1 MPHPHASHPDAPR
14 PSYPYTSPPYDHEL
28 RVLDPATEEVVAT
41 VPAAGAQDVADAVVR
56 AGRAQA
62 GWAALA
68 PADRARLLRRFAA
81 VVDGHIEELARLEV
95 REAGHTLGNAR
106 WEAGNVRDLLDYA
119 AGGVERLTGRQIP
132 VPGGLDITLLEP
144 LGVVGVIAPWN
155 FPMPIAAWGA
165 APALAAG
172 NAVILKP
179 AETTPLTALRLA
191 ELALEAGLPD
201 HLFQVLPGA
210 GPVAGAALVDHPG
223 VAKIVFTGST
233 AVGKQVLA
241 KGSALLKRVTLELGG
256 KSPNIVFA
264 DADIEAAAAAAPMSF
279 LDNSGQD
286 CCARTRILVQR
297 SVHDRFLEL
306 LAPAVESVVVGDP
319 SDERTQ
325 MGPLISRAQLER
337 VRSYVDADAPGIRG
351 KAPEGPGFWFAPT
364 VLTGVDPGA
373 RVAVEEVFGPVAVV
387 LPFEDEADAI
397 RLANATDYGLSGS
410 IWTRDVGRALRVS
423 QAVRAGNLSVNSH
436 SSVRYWTPFG
446 GFKQS
451 GIGRELGPDALT
463 AFTETKNVFIS
474 TEGPAQ

>member
-1 MPHPHASHPDAPR
+1 MSN
-14 PSYPYTSPPYDHEL
+14 EL
-28 RVLDPATEEVVAT
+28 AVLNPATEETIAT
-41 VPAAGAQDVADAVVR
+41 VPAAGAAEVDAAVVR
-56 AGRAQA
+56 AARAQA
-62 GWAALA
+62 RWAALA
-68 PADRARLLRRFAA
+68 PGDRARLLRRFA
-81 VVDGHIEELARLEV
+81 VTVDDHLEELARLEV

-132 VPGGLDITLLEP
+132 VPGGLDVTLLEP

-155 FPMPIAAWGA
+155 FPMPIAAWGT

-172 NAVILKP
+172 NAVLLKP

-191 ELALEAGLPD
+191 ELALAAGLPD
-201 HLFQVLPGA
+201 HLFQVLPGH
-210 GPVAGAALVDHPG
+210 GPVAGDALVTHPG

-241 KGSALLKRVTLELGG
+241 KGAAHLKRVTLELGG

-264 DADIEAAAAAAPMSF
+264 DADLEAAAAAAPMSF
-279 LDNSGQD
+279 LDNAGQD

-297 SVHDRFLEL
+297 TVHDRFLDL

-319 SDERTQ
+319 ADERTQ
-325 MGPLISRAQLER
+325 MGPLISRRQLER
-337 VRSYVDADAPGIRG
+337 VRSRVPDDAGGIRG
-351 KAPEGPGFWFAPT
+351 KAPEGPGFWYPPT
-364 VLTGVDPGA
+364 VLTGVDPRA

-387 LPFEDEADAI
+387 LPFDDEADAV

-410 IWTRDVGRALRVS
+410 VWTRDVGRALRVA

-451 GIGRELGPDALT
+451 GLGRELGPDALA

>member
-1 MPHPHASHPDAPR
+1 VTD
-14 PSYPYTSPPYDHEL
+14 TLE
-28 RVLDPATEEVVAT
+28 VLNPATEEVVAT
-41 VPAAGAQDVADAVVR
+41 VPAATAEDVDRAVVR
-56 AGRAQA
+56 AAKAQTA
-62 GWAALA
+62 WAALA
-68 PADRARLLRRFAA
+68 PGDRARLLRRFAA
-81 VVDGHIEELARLEV
+81 TVDDHLEELALLEV
-95 REAGHTLGNAR
+95 REAGHVIGNAR

-132 VPGGLDITLLEP
+132 VPGGLDVTILEP

-155 FPMPIAAWGA
+155 FPMPIAAWGT

-172 NAVILKP
+172 NAVLLKP

-191 ELALEAGLPD
+191 ELALEAGLPE
-201 HLFQVLPGA
+201 HLFQVLPGH
-210 GPVAGAALVDHPG
+210 GPVAGDALVEHPG

-241 KGSALLKRVTLELGG
+241 KGSAHLKRVTLELGG

-264 DADIEAAAAAAPMSF
+264 DADIEAAAAAGPMAF

-297 SVHDRFLEL
+297 SAHDRFLEL
-306 LAPAVESVVVGDP
+306 LAPAIEAVTVGDP
-319 SDERTQ
+319 ADETTDV
-325 MGPLISRAQLER
+325 GPLISRRQLER
-337 VRSYVDADAPGIRG
+337 VRGYVDPDAPGIRG
-351 KAPEGPGFWFAPT
+351 KAPEGPGFWFPPT
-364 VLTGVDPGA
+364 VLTGVAPTA

-387 LPFEDEADAI
+387 LPFEDEAEAVA
-397 RLANATDYGLSGS
+397 LANATEYGLSGS

-451 GIGRELGPDALT
+451 GIGRELGPDALA

-474 TEGPAQ
+474 NVPTSTEGPAQ

>member
-1 MPHPHASHPDAPR
+1 MSN
-14 PSYPYTSPPYDHEL
+14 EL
-28 RVLDPATEEVVAT
+28 ELHVLNPATEEVVAT
-41 VPAAGAQDVADAVVR
+41 VPAATAADVDAAVVR
-56 AGRAQA
+56 ATRAQA

-68 PADRARLLRRFAA
+68 PADRARLLRRFAVA
-81 VVDGHIEELARLEV
+81 VDEHLEELAQLEV
-95 REAGHTLGNAR
+95 REAGHTIGNAR

-119 AGGVERLTGRQIP
+119 AGGVERLTGHQIP
-132 VPGGLDITLLEP
+132 VAGGLDVTILEP

-155 FPMPIAAWGA
+155 FPMPIAAWGT

-172 NAVILKP
+172 NAVLLKP

-191 ELALEAGLPD
+191 ELALEAGLPEY
-201 HLFQVLPGA
+201 LFQVLPGH
-210 GPVAGAALVDHPG
+210 GPVAGNALVEHPG

-233 AVGKQVLA
+233 AVGRRVAA

-297 SVHDRFLEL
+297 SAYDRFLDL
-306 LAPAVESVVVGDP
+306 LAPGIESVRVGDP
-319 SDERTQ
+319 ADEQTQ
-325 MGPLISRAQLER
+325 MGPLISKSQLDR
-337 VRSYVDADAPGIRG
+337 VRSYVDPDAPGLRG
-351 KAPEGPGFWFAPT
+351 KVPEGPGFWFPPT
-364 VLTGVDPGA
+364 LLTGVDPHA
-373 RVAVEEVFGPVAVV
+373 RVAVEEIFGPVAVV
-387 LPFEDEADAI
+387 LPFEDEAEAVA
-397 RLANATDYGLSGS
+397 LANATDYGLSGS
-410 IWTRDVGRALRVS
+410 LWTRDLGRALRVS

-451 GIGRELGPDALT
+451 GIGRELGPDALA

-474 TEGPAQ
+474 TEA

>member
-1 MPHPHASHPDAPR
+1 MSDQ
-14 PSYPYTSPPYDHEL
+14 L
-28 RVLDPATEEVVAT
+28 QVLNPATEEVVAT
-41 VPAAGAQDVADAVVR
+41 VPAATAADVDAAVVR
-56 AGRAQA
+56 GALAQSA
-62 GWAALA
+62 WAALA
-68 PADRARLLRRFAA
+68 PGERARLLRRFAVA
-81 VVDGHIEELARLEV
+81 VDEHLEELAQLEV
-95 REAGHTLGNAR
+95 REAGHTIGNAR

-132 VPGGLDITLLEP
+132 VAGGLDVTILEP

-155 FPMPIAAWGA
+155 FPMPIAAWGT

-172 NAVILKP
+172 NAVLLKP

-191 ELALEAGLPD
+191 ELALAAGLPEG
-201 HLFQVLPGA
+201 LFQVLPGH
-210 GPVAGAALVDHPG
+210 GPVAGNALVEHPG

-264 DADIEAAAAAAPMSF
+264 DADLEAAVAATPMSF

-297 SVHDRFLEL
+297 SVYDRFLEL
-306 LAPAVESVVVGDP
+306 LSPAIEAVTVGDP
-319 SDERTQ
+319 SDEQTQ
-325 MGPLISRAQLER
+325 MGPLISKVQLER
-337 VRSYVDADAPGIRG
+337 VRSYVDQGADGIRG
-351 KAPEGPGFWFAPT
+351 KAPEGPGFWFPPT
-364 VLTGVDPGA
+364 VLTGVDPHA

-387 LPFEDEADAI
+387 LPFEDEAEAI
-397 RLANATDYGLSGS
+397 RLANATEYGLSGS

-451 GIGRELGPDALT
+451 GIGRELGPDALA

>member
-1 MPHPHASHPDAPR
+1 MSD
-14 PSYPYTSPPYDHEL
+14 PYDVNHPYEHQ
-28 RVLDPATEEVVAT
+28 VLNPATEEVIAT
-41 VPAAGAQDVADAVVR
+41 VPAATAQDVDAAVAR
-56 AGRAQA
+56 AARAQTT
-62 GWAALA
+62 WAALA

-81 VVDGHIEELARLEV
+81 AVDEHVEELARLEV
-95 REAGHTLGNAR
+95 REAGHTVGNAR

-132 VPGGLDITLLEP
+132 VAGGLDITLLEP

-155 FPMPIAAWGA
+155 FPMPIAAWGT

-191 ELALEAGLPD
+191 ELALAAGLPE

-210 GPVAGAALVDHPG
+210 GAVAGDALVEHPG

-233 AVGKQVLA
+233 RVGKQIMA
-241 KGSALLKRVTLELGG
+241 KCAQRVKRVTLELGG
-256 KSPNIVFA
+256 KSANIVFA
-264 DADIEAAAAAAPMSF
+264 DADVAAAAAAAPMSF

-297 SVHDRFLEL
+297 PVYDRFLEL
-306 LAPAVESVVVGDP
+306 LAPGVESVVVGDP
-319 SDERTQ
+319 ADEKTQ
-325 MGPLISRAQLER
+325 MGPLISRTQLER
-337 VRSYVDADAPGIRG
+337 VRAYVPGDLPGIRG
-351 KAPEGPGFWFAPT
+351 TAPEGPGFWFAPT
-364 VLTGVDPGA
+364 VVTGVAPDAP
-373 RVAVEEVFGPVAVV
+373 VAVEEVFGPVAVV
-387 LPFEDEADAI
+387 LPFDDEADAV
-397 RLANATDYGLSGS
+397 RLANATEYGLSGS

-423 QAVRAGNLSVNSH
+423 GAVAAGNLSVNSH

-446 GFKQS
+446 GYKQS
-451 GIGRELGPDALT
+451 GLGRELGPDALA

-474 TEGPAQ
+474 TEA

>member
-1 MPHPHASHPDAPR
+1 MP
-14 PSYPYTSPPYDHEL
+14 YPYTSPPYDHEL
-28 RVLDPATEEVVAT
+28 QVLNPATEEVLAT
-41 VPAAGAQDVADAVVR
+41 VPAASVQDVADAVER
-56 AGRAQA
+56 ATTAQA
-62 GWAALA
+62 RWAALA
-68 PADRARLLRRFAA
+68 PGDRARLLRRFAA
-81 VVDGHIEELARLEV
+81 VVDAHVEELALLEV

-132 VPGGLDITLLEP
+132 VAGGLDITLLEP
-144 LGVVGVIAPWN
+144 LGVVAVIAPWN
-155 FPMPIAAWGA
+155 FPMPIAAWGT

-191 ELALEAGLPD
+191 ELALEAGLPE

-210 GPVAGAALVDHPG
+210 GPVAGDALVEHPG
-223 VAKIVFTGST
+223 IAKIVFTGST

-241 KGSALLKRVTLELGG
+241 KGSALLRRVTLELGG

-264 DADIEAAAAAAPMSF
+264 DADIEAAAAATPMSF

-319 SDERTQ
+319 GDERTQ
-325 MGPLISRAQLER
+325 MGPLISRVQLER

-351 KAPEGPGFWFAPT
+351 KAPGGPGFWFAPT
-364 VLTGVDPGA
+364 VLTGVEAHA

-387 LPFEDEADAI
+387 LPFEDEADAV

-436 SSVRYWTPFG
+436 SSVRYSTPFG

-474 TEGPAQ
+474 TEGPAL